1 MHSAMENVL
10 HILLHRPFVA
20 DGHLHSTAPSIAKS
34 SLTSCANAASTIV
47 NIVRRYDKAFTIRR
61 APYLI
66 SYATYLAATI
76 HVRIAAKR
84 GASSEAHECLHVCRD
99 VFAQNAATNYAVRKA
114 GAVID
119 GLMMRMGVEISEGS
133 AEHSNYSRDVA
144 GSRLDSMDDSGAE
157 AHEGMSSALDV
168 MEPTMVEGYLAPD
181 LDIDSIIA
189 SFMHTDGS
197 GVVVPQLDPSHDL
210 GSTPFQG
217 AAPLYSWTQGIDD
230 NLFGFHSSAFDGSY

>member
-1 MHSAMENVL
+1 MENVL

-84 GASSEAHECLHVCRD
+84 GASSEAHECLHTCRE
-99 VFAQNAATNYAVRKA
+99 VFAQNAATNHAVRKA
-114 GAVID
+114 AAVID
-119 GLMMRMGVEISEGS
+119 GLMARMGVEIADSTVETSTRPREPIG
-133 AEHSNYSRDVA
+133 
-144 GSRLDSMDDSGAE
+144 GRLHSMDDSTTE
-157 AHEGMSSALDV
+157 ANEGTSSSLDA
-168 MEPTMVEGYLAPD
+168 MEPFENLAPD
-181 LDIDSIIA
+181 LD
-189 SFMHTDGS
+189 M
-197 GVVVPQLDPSHDL
+197 
-210 GSTPFQG
+210 
-217 AAPLYSWTQGIDD
+217 
-230 NLFGFHSSAFDGSY
+230 